1 MDDINK
7 KSNDNVE
14 IAITN
19 SFCLSMCVSC
29 FHLNSCVKL
38 HIHLKYFN
46 WESSKISG
54 REREREINVG
64 MEIQN
69 IQLNM
74 KHTMKEVNV
83 HSVSQTNI
91 TASHRQQDCSSQCI
105 RIKVS
110 PSLLLSTLLQR
121 RNNLIS
127 EESQLLFC
135 MIIPFITAAGIYLF
149 H

>member
-83 HSVSQTNI
+83 HSVSQQT
-91 TASHRQQDCSSQCI
+91 
-105 RIKVS
+105 
-110 PSLLLSTLLQR
+110 
-121 RNNLIS
+121 
-127 EESQLLFC
+127 SQLLIVSKTVLLSVSESKLVLHCF
-135 MIIPFITAAGIYLF
+135 
-149 H
+149 